1 MVFTCTA
8 TLAFSEVSF
17 FDIAECW
24 ICYGKKCPPP
34 PVSNNV
40 SAALRTKLYS
50 HQTYKPVKES
60 PANPHPFEKHF

>member
-17 FDIAECW
+17 FDIAEFV
-24 ICYGKKCPPP
+24 GKKCPPP

-40 SAALRTKLYS
+40 SAALITKLYS

-60 PANPHPFEKHF
+60 PANPPPL